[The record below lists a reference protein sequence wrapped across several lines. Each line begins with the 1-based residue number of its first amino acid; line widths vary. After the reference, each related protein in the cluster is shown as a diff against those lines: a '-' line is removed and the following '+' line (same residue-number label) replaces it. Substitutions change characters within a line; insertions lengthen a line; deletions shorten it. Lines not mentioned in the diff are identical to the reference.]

1 MRIFCIIFFF
11 VLVACDSDQLVRQ
24 NAFFAPEFKNLTYNL
39 FESPCNFTFL
49 KNNIAKIEA
58 VDDCNFN
65 IVYDNLK
72 AEVFLTT
79 INLNNNLGEVNQIF
93 EEKIFENSSNAI
105 EIKVSEYVD
114 SKISV
119 YSRMFNYVGN
129 TPSNVHFYL
138 TDSVSNFLAGSLFF
152 KTEPNYDSLLPYINY
167 INVDLKKL
175 IESFEWNK

>member
-1 MRIFCIIFFF
+1 MRIFWIFL
-11 VLVACDSDQLVRQ
+11 VLFSCDSSITPKQS
-24 NAFFAPEFKNLTYNL
+24 AFFAPEFGVSSYNSFITQCNYSFSKN
-39 FESPCNFTFL
+39 
-49 KNNIAKIEA
+49 KIARIEYQ
-58 VDDCNFN
+58 DNCNFN
-65 IVYDNLK
+65 IVYDDLNAK
-72 AEVFLTT
+72 IFFSY
-79 INLNNNLGEVNQIF
+79 ININNNFPDIIKVFDERI
-93 EEKIFENSSNAI
+93 IENSSNAI

-129 TPSNVHFYL
+129 TPSNVQFYL

>member
-1 MRIFCIIFFF
+1 MRIFWIFL
-11 VLVACDSDQLVRQ
+11 VLFSCDSSITPKQS
-24 NAFFAPEFKNLTYNL
+24 AFFAPEFGVSSYNSFITQCNYSFSKN
-39 FESPCNFTFL
+39 
-49 KNNIAKIEA
+49 KIARIEYL
-58 VDDCNFN
+58 DNCNFN
-65 IVYDNLK
+65 IVYDDLNAK
-72 AEVFLTT
+72 IFFSY
-79 INLNNNLGEVNQIF
+79 ININNNFPDIIKVFDERI
-93 EEKIFENSSNAI
+93 IENSSNAI

-129 TPSNVHFYL
+129 TPSNVQFYL

-167 INVDLKKL
+167 INVDLRKL

>member
-1 MRIFCIIFFF
+1 MRIFWIFL
-11 VLVACDSDQLVRQ
+11 VLFSCDSSITPKQS
-24 NAFFAPEFKNLTYNL
+24 AFFAPEFGVSSYNSFITQCNYSFSKN
-39 FESPCNFTFL
+39 
-49 KNNIAKIEA
+49 KIARIEYL
-58 VDDCNFN
+58 DNCNFN
-65 IVYDNLK
+65 IVYDDLNAK
-72 AEVFLTT
+72 IFFSY
-79 INLNNNLGEVNQIF
+79 ININNNFPDIIKVFDERI
-93 EEKIFENSSNAI
+93 IENSSNAI

-129 TPSNVHFYL
+129 TPSNVQFYL

>member
-1 MRIFCIIFFF
+1 MRIFWIFL
-11 VLVACDSDQLVRQ
+11 VLFSCDSTITPKQS
-24 NAFFAPEFKNLTYNL
+24 AFFAPEFGTSSHNL
-39 FESPCNFTFL
+39 FTTECNYSFS
-49 KNNIAKIEA
+49 KNKIARIEYL
-58 VDDCNFN
+58 DNCNFN
-65 IVYDNLK
+65 IVYDD
-72 AEVFLTT
+72 
-79 INLNNNLGEVNQIF
+79 LNA
-93 EEKIFENSSNAI
+93 KIFFSSINIKNNFPQIIKVFDERIIENSSNAI

-129 TPSNVHFYL
+129 TPSNVQFYL

>member
-1 MRIFCIIFFF
+1 MRIFWIFL
-11 VLVACDSDQLVRQ
+11 VLFSCDSSIAPKQS
-24 NAFFAPEFKNLTYNL
+24 AFFAPEFGVSSYNSFITQCNYSFSKN
-39 FESPCNFTFL
+39 
-49 KNNIAKIEA
+49 KIARIEYQ
-58 VDDCNFN
+58 DNCNFN
-65 IVYDNLK
+65 IVYDDLNAK
-72 AEVFLTT
+72 IFFSY
-79 INLNNNLGEVNQIF
+79 ININNNFPDIIKVFDERI
-93 EEKIFENSSNAI
+93 IENSSNAI

-129 TPSNVHFYL
+129 TPSNVQFYL

>member
-1 MRIFCIIFFF
+1 MRIFWIFL
-11 VLVACDSDQLVRQ
+11 VLFSCDSTITPKQS
-24 NAFFAPEFKNLTYNL
+24 AFFAPEFGVSSYNSFITQCNYSFSKN
-39 FESPCNFTFL
+39 
-49 KNNIAKIEA
+49 KIARIEYL
-58 VDDCNFN
+58 DNCNFN
-65 IVYDNLK
+65 IVYDDLNAK
-72 AEVFLTT
+72 IFFSY
-79 INLNNNLGEVNQIF
+79 ININNNFPDIIKVFDERI
-93 EEKIFENSSNAI
+93 IENSSNAI

-129 TPSNVHFYL
+129 TPSNVQFYL

>member
-1 MRIFCIIFFF
+1 MRIFWIFL
-11 VLVACDSDQLVRQ
+11 VLFSCDSTVTPKQS
-24 NAFFAPEFKNLTYNL
+24 AFFAPEFGVSSYNSFITQCNYSFSKN
-39 FESPCNFTFL
+39 
-49 KNNIAKIEA
+49 KIARIEYQ
-58 VDDCNFN
+58 DNCNFN
-65 IVYDNLK
+65 IVYDDLNAK
-72 AEVFLTT
+72 IFFSY
-79 INLNNNLGEVNQIF
+79 ININNNFPDIIKVFDERI
-93 EEKIFENSSNAI
+93 IENSSNAI

-129 TPSNVHFYL
+129 TPSNVQFYL

-152 KTEPNYDSLLPYINY
+152 KTEPNYDSLLPYLNY